1 MREICRF
8 YGRPTA
14 KTLSASGGFAPLTP
28 TRGSAPGPHW
38 GLCPWTPLGALS
50 PDPRY
55 RLALRARHGLKPPK
69 LKILATSLV
78 TFPPLPQPKL
88 VLDQATPGGCKAELT

>member
-1 MREICRF
+1 M
-8 YGRPTA
+8 T
-14 KTLSASGGFAPLTP
+14 KMLSASGELCPLH
-28 TRGSAPGPHW
+28 SHQ

-88 VLDQATPGGCKAELT
+88 VLDQATPGGMQG